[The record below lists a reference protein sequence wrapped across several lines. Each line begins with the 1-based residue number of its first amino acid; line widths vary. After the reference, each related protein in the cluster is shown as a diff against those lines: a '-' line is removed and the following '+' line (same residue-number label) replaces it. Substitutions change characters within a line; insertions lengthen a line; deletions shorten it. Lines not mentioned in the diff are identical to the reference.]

1 MQLSNRM
8 LTLPWIFSSQRSANL
23 HSSLPRKRLHPQCCN
38 KLYVA
43 IYSAAV
49 SCISFHVGF
58 KHILYFALNANAT
71 KNTEEDTRVLCP
83 FLHSVV
89 FQCVFVCL
97 CVFCVFLCFF
107 RVFFS
112 TLHFTSLSA
121 FHCTIVQWAQDSA
134 MHSNPLFFI
143 TIHIVFALQFT
154 LFLHYIPMQHLTRE
168 KGEQARRGARGLRG
182 GTNSYQGGVGA
193 FCIRSHHC

>member
-1 MQLSNRM
+1 M
-8 LTLPWIFSSQRSANL
+8 LTLPRIFSSQRSANL
-23 HSSLPRKRLHPQCCN
+23 HSSLPRKSLHPQCCN

-49 SCISFHVGF
+49 SCIYFHVGF
-58 KHILYFALNANAT
+58 QHILYFALNANAT

-107 RVFFS
+107 VCFS
-112 TLHFTSLSA
+112 VHCISPHCLHSIAPLCNEHNIPQCIPT
-121 FHCTIVQWAQDSA
+121 HC
-134 MHSNPLFFI
+134 F
-143 TIHIVFALQFT
+143 
-154 LFLHYIPMQHLTRE
+154 
-168 KGEQARRGARGLRG
+168 
-182 GTNSYQGGVGA
+182 
-193 FCIRSHHC
+193 

>member
-1 MQLSNRM
+1 MFA
-8 LTLPWIFSSQRSANL
+8 LPRIFSSQRSANL

-97 CVFCVFLCFF
+97 CVFCVFLCFSC
-107 RVFFS
+107 VFQYI
-112 TLHFTSLSA
+112 A
-121 FHCTIVQWAQDSA
+121 FHLIVCIPLHHCA
-134 MHSNPLFFI
+134 MSTRFRNAFQPIVFHYNSHCFCI
-143 TIHIVFALQFT
+143 TIHIVFALHSNATFN
-154 LFLHYIPMQHLTRE
+154 PR
-168 KGEQARRGARGLRG
+168 KRGAGTARGAWPAGR
-182 GTNSYQGGVGA
+182 N
-193 FCIRSHHC
+193 